1 MFETLLLEK
10 LPAIQNFDTN
20 QFGYQRKTSCKSAFF
35 VANETIEYYSFGKS
49 NMRVVSLDAA
59 KAFDKLWRGGL
70 FFKLKNVI
78 DLVCW
83 RILFKYYSENFIRV
97 SVDGLISEAFMTN
110 EGVKQGGVLSPFLFN
125 FLMIC
130 LQSVET

>member
-1 MFETLLLEK
+1 
-10 LPAIQNFDTN
+10 
-20 QFGYQRKTSCKSAFF
+20 
-35 VANETIEYYSFGKS
+35 
-49 NMRVVSLDAA
+49 MRVVSLDAA
-59 KAFDKLWRGGL
+59 KAFDKLWRAGL